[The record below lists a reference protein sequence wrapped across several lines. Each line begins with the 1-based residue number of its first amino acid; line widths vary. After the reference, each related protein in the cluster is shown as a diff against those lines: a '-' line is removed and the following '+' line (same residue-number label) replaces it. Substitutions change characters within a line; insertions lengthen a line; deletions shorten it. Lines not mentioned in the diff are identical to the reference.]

1 MTLDLEAIYTD
12 LHRHPE
18 LSYAEHRTAGVVA
31 DHLNALGLD
40 VRTGVGRT
48 GVVGV
53 LTNGDGPTVLLRADM
68 DALPVQE
75 ETGLPYASTARG
87 TDRDGNDVPVMHAC
101 GHDVHVTCLLG
112 ALDTLAAD
120 RGSWSGTVVAVFQP
134 AEELGT
140 GARVMVDEGLF
151 EHAPRPDV
159 VLGQHVSPLPAGVLG
174 LHPGPAFAGAD
185 ALRVRLVGRGG
196 HGSRPESTID
206 PVVMAASVI
215 TRLQTLVSREVAATE
230 TAVLTI
236 GYVQAGTKENIIPD
250 DATLGMSLR
259 SYTPEVREKLVG
271 GVRRIVAAEAAASG
285 APVEPEVTV
294 DHSFPA
300 LVNDPAACDR
310 TAAAFRAAFGDHGVT
325 DPGQI
330 TGSED
335 VGILATA
342 AGVPLV
348 YWLLGSED
356 PQRFAAA
363 FAAGTLDSDIPSNH
377 SPRFAPQLHPTLE
390 HGVEALVV
398 AAREWLG

>member
-1 MTLDLEAIYTD
+1 MTLDLEAVYTD

-18 LSYAEHRTAGVVA
+18 LSYAEHRTAGIVA
-31 DHLNALGLD
+31 DHLTALGLE

-53 LTNGDGPTVLLRADM
+53 LANGDGPTVLLRADM

-87 TDRDGNDVPVMHAC
+87 TDPDGNDVPVMHAC

-112 ALDTLAAD
+112 AVDALVAD
-120 RGSWSGTVVAVFQP
+120 RASWSGTVVAVFQP
-134 AEELGT
+134 AEEVGT
-140 GARVMVDEGLF
+140 GAQAMVDDDLF

-159 VLGQHVSPLPAGVLG
+159 VLGQHVSPLPAGVIG
-174 LHPGPAFAGAD
+174 VRPGPFFAGAD
-185 ALRVRLVGRGG
+185 AVTVRLFGRGG
-196 HGSRPESTID
+196 HGSRPETTVD
-206 PVVMAASVI
+206 PVVLAASVI
-215 TRLQTLVSREVAATE
+215 MRLQTVVSREIAATE
-230 TAVLTI
+230 TAVVTV
-236 GYVQAGTKENIIPD
+236 GTVHAGTKENIIPGE
-250 DATLGMSLR
+250 ATLGLSMR
-259 SYTPEVREKLVG
+259 SYSAATRERLLG
-271 GVRRIVAAEAAASG
+271 SVRRIVAGEAAAAG
-285 APVEPEVTV
+285 APAEPTVTV
-294 DHSFPA
+294 GYSFPA
-300 LVNDPAACDR
+300 LVNDASATDR
-310 TAAAFRAAFGDHGVT
+310 TAAAFRASFGDQGVT
-325 DPGQI
+325 DPGLV

-335 VGILATA
+335 VGTLATA

-348 YWLLGSED
+348 FWLLGSED

-363 FAAGTLDSDIPSNH
+363 LAAGTLDSEIPSNH

>member
-18 LSYAEHRTAGVVA
+18 LSYAEHRTAGLVA
-31 DHLNALGLD
+31 DHLTALGLD

-48 GVVGV
+48 GVVGI
-53 LTNGDGPTVLLRADM
+53 LANGEGPTVLLRADM

-87 TDRDGNDVPVMHAC
+87 TDPDGNDVPVMHAC

-112 ALDTLAAD
+112 AVDALVAD

-140 GARVMVDEGLF
+140 GAQAMVDDGLY

-174 LHPGPAFAGAD
+174 LRSGPAFAGAD
-185 ALRVRLVGRGG
+185 AVRVQIVGRGG
-196 HGSRPESTID
+196 HGSRPETTVD
-206 PVVMAASVI
+206 PVVLAASI
-215 TRLQTLVSREVAATE
+215 IMRLQTVVAREIAATD
-230 TAVLTI
+230 TAVLTV
-236 GYVQAGTKENIIPD
+236 GTVHAGTKENIIPD
-250 DATLGMSLR
+250 EATLGLSVR
-259 SYTPEVREKLVG
+259 SYTPEVRERLLG
-271 GVRRIVAAEAAASG
+271 AIRRITAGEAAAAG
-285 APVEPEVTV
+285 APAAPEVTIGY
-294 DHSFPA
+294 SFPA
-300 LVNDPAACDR
+300 LVNEPSATDR
-310 TAAAFRAAFGDHGVT
+310 TRAAFHAAFGAPTVT
-325 DPGQI
+325 DPGLV

-335 VGILATA
+335 VPALATA

-348 YWLLGSED
+348 YWLLGSQD

-363 FAAGTLDSDIPSNH
+363 LAAGTLDSDIPSNH
-377 SPRFAPQLHPTLE
+377 SPHFAPQLHPTLE

-398 AAREWLG
+398 AAKEWLG